1 MLLINEAKD
10 GGLVFT
16 LGECDE
22 ETASIVVELPTQNQP
37 LYFGSG
43 DARFADNRVDRVI
56 ATANSIIIH
65 RETGEEQALP
75 IHLSGKEEARIY
87 QFGDN
92 AHAWLWKKTKTG
104 EVIIRPIKSGE

>member
-1 MLLINEAKD
+1 MLLINEAN

-16 LGECDE
+16 LEKCDE
-22 ETASIVVELPTQNQP
+22 EIASIVVELPTQNRP
-37 LYFGSG
+37 LCFGSG
-43 DARFADNRVDRVI
+43 DTRFADNRVDRVT

-104 EVIIRPIKSGE
+104 EVIIHPIKPEE

>member
-16 LGECDE
+16 LGKCDE
-22 ETASIVVELPTQNQP
+22 EIASIVVELPTQSQP

-43 DARFADNRVDRVI
+43 DTRFADNRVDRVT
-56 ATANSIIIH
+56 ATANRITIH
-65 RETGEEQALP
+65 QENGGEQDLP

-104 EVIIRPIKSGE
+104 KVIIQPI

>member
-22 ETASIVVELPTQNQP
+22 EIASIVVELPTQNQP

-43 DARFADNRVDRVI
+43 DTRFADNRVDRVT

-92 AHAWLWKKTKTG
+92 DHAWLWKKINTG
-104 EVIIRPIKSGE
+104 EVIIRPIKLGE

>member
-22 ETASIVVELPTQNQP
+22 EVASIVVELPTQNEP

-43 DARFADNRVDRVI
+43 DTRFADNRVDRVT

-75 IHLSGKEEARIY
+75 IHLSGKEEAKIY

-92 AHAWLWKKTKTG
+92 THAWLWKKTKTG
-104 EVIIRPIKSGE
+104 EVIIHPIQSGE

>member
-22 ETASIVVELPTQNQP
+22 EIASIVVELPTQNQP

-43 DARFADNRVDRVI
+43 DTRFADNRVDRVT
-56 ATANSIIIH
+56 ATANRITIH
-65 RETGEEQALP
+65 QENGGEQDLP

-92 AHAWLWKKTKTG
+92 AHAWLWKKSKTG
-104 EVIIRPIKSGE
+104 EVMIHPI